1 MGPYAGNKVFE
12 MACLFWFNKKDQIN
26 DKRINS
32 RKIKV
37 VTRAG
42 MVSKE
47 RKGIPSQADY
57 KPYYPF
63 FLPPLIYHL

>member
-12 MACLFWFNKKDQIN
+12 MLCLFWFNKKDQIN

-32 RKIKV
+32 RKVKV

-42 MVSKE
+42 MVTKE
-47 RKGIPSQADY
+47 RKGALSRPRISRDVVSNAT
-57 KPYYPF
+57 
-63 FLPPLIYHL
+63 LG

>member
-12 MACLFWFNKKDQIN
+12 MLCLFWFNKKDQIN

-32 RKIKV
+32 RKVKV

-42 MVSKE
+42 MVTKE
-47 RKGIPSQADY
+47 RKGALSRPHA
-57 KPYYPF
+57 
-63 FLPPLIYHL
+63 